1 MSVLLLAGLI
11 VAADRA
17 TKEIAVRHLTFG
29 RRGFRFVRVVLTKHP
44 LLARGTSVRA
54 LIVLWVAAVACTVCA
69 LLWAPA
75 LHQSTFV
82 TAGIAAALAG
92 AFGNLGDRIIHG
104 AVVDFVAIGRWP
116 VFNLA
121 DVAIVVGAVV
131 AGASLIPIAR
141 GW

>member
-1 MSVLLLAGLI
+1 VSVVLLAGLI

-17 TKEIAVRHLTFG
+17 TKEIALRHLTLG
-29 RRGFRFVRVVLTKHP
+29 RRGSRFVRVALTTRP

-54 LIVLWVAAVACTVCA
+54 LIALWVAAVACAVSA

-75 LHQSTFV
+75 LHQNTFV
-82 TAGIAAALAG
+82 TAGVAAALAG
-92 AFGNLGDRIIHG
+92 ALGNLADRIFHG
-104 AVVDFVAIGRWP
+104 AVIDFVAIGRWP

-121 DVAIVVGAVV
+121 DVAIVAGAAL
-131 AGASLIPIAR
+131 AGASLI